1 MIYREVKNNIMDWIN
16 NSKKAM
22 IVTGARQ
29 VGKTYIIREC
39 LKESKKD
46 YIEINLLQD
55 LRIKDILKRAS
66 YKDSFIL
73 LNQILL
79 VTNKTISKSGII
91 FIDEVQE
98 CPEIVTMVNFFVE
111 DGTYRFILSGSL
123 LGVELKS
130 IKSFPVGYVEILKM
144 FPLTMKEFLLSYN
157 VKNEIIE
164 KLHKSFI
171 DEIKVDESI
180 HKIILDIF
188 FRYLI
193 VGGMPEAVN
202 TSLNTKN
209 IQDVMKIHEGIIE
222 TYKADFSK
230 YDQNKKMSLLKT
242 YDILPSELNSHSKRF
257 TYSALD
263 KNERARRYLDSFNW
277 LVDAGVA
284 LPTYNV
290 KDPLPPLKANEK
302 RNLFKLFCSDVGLL
316 THMYGNEA
324 IMSLLDGGK
333 AFNFGAIY
341 ENFVAQ
347 ELSAKNFSTFYWNSK
362 KYGEIDFLIE
372 RDLKYLPIEVKS
384 GKDYKRHSALTNM
397 VSNNFFDSAI
407 VLYNGNVKKN
417 DKICYYPIYMTMF
430 INERDVPLKFP
441 DIDLSML
448 DKFKN

>member
-1 MIYREVKNNIMDWIN
+1 MIFREVKKNIKNWIN
-16 NSKKAM
+16 NSKKAL

-39 LKESKKD
+39 LKESKMD

-55 LRIKDILKRAS
+55 LRIKNMLKRAS

-79 VTNKTISKSGII
+79 AANKTLSKKGII

-98 CPEIVTMVNFFVE
+98 CPEIVTMVKFFVD

-130 IKSFPVGYVEILKM
+130 VTSFPVGYVEILKM
-144 FPLTMKEFLLSYN
+144 YPLTMKEFLLSYKVN
-157 VKNEIIE
+157 DEILE
-164 KLHKSFI
+164 GLYKSFV
-171 DEIKVDESI
+171 DCTEVDESI
-180 HKIILDIF
+180 HLIISNMF
-188 FRYLI
+188 YRYLI
-193 VGGMPEAVN
+193 IGGMPEAVEA
-202 TSLNTKN
+202 SLHTKN
-209 IQDVMKIHEGIIE
+209 IQDVMRIHKEIIE
-222 TYKADFSK
+222 TYKVDFSK

-263 KNERARRYLDSFNW
+263 KKERARRYLDSFNW

-290 KDPLPPLKANEK
+290 KDPLPPLKANEE

-324 IMSLLDGGK
+324 IMSLLDGGI
-333 AFNFGAIY
+333 AFNFGAVY

-347 ELSAKNFSTFYWNSK
+347 ELSAKNFSTYYWNSK

-372 RDLKYLPIEVKS
+372 KDLKSIPIEVKS

-397 VSNNFFDSAI
+397 ISNGFFDSAI
-407 VLYNGNVKKN
+407 VLYNGNVKRK

-430 INERDVPLKFP
+430 IKERELPEKFP
-441 DIDLSML
+441 EIDLSIL
-448 DKFKN
+448 DKLKH